1 MSGQLV
7 TLLDP
12 IRVYDSRSDTTLL
25 GGSRLASG
33 SSILVTVSA
42 AYEGFVSAV
51 FANITATDTVGWD
64 SSACAG
70 PTDREPCPT
79 LDVQRELVGDRSD
92 LGQPRTHDRRRGA
105 GHRDLLR
112 WRWGSPRHRRHPG
125 VRSVRR
131 VTTH

>member
-1 MSGQLV
+1 MTISRRSVLAAGGAAALATTAARPTPAAAAVSGQLV

-64 SSACAG
+64 SSVCGADG
-70 PTDREPCPT
+70 SGTLPHPRRPT
-79 LDVQRELVGDRSD
+79 
-92 LGQPRTHDRRRGA
+92 
-105 GHRDLLR
+105 
-112 WRWGSPRHRRHPG
+112 
-125 VRSVRR
+125 
-131 VTTH
+131 